1 MEIQHNVK
9 LLFVFIVVVVGW
21 VFFLSYYNC
30 CNGTAVI
37 GDCCSCGFTSLVKFV
52 MNRSYCNVHR

>member
-21 VFFLSYYNC
+21 VFFGRINC

-37 GDCCSCGFTSLVKFV
+37 DGIAVVVLQALLNLS
-52 MNRSYCNVHR
+52 